1 MVGEQGIE
9 LLDLPAGSR
18 VFSNPDTRRMLSGA
32 QAPWASMLNAPRG
45 ATAGYAPAAAG
56 PAASGQPLV
65 IQVRIGEKD
74 FGELWVD
81 TGRRAV
87 RARGSIEAT
96 LRPPRGR

>member
-1 MVGEQGIE
+1 VGEQGPE

-18 VFSNPDTRRMLSGA
+18 VWSNPDSRRKLAAA
-32 QAPWASMLNAPRG
+32 QAPWASMLNSPRR
-45 ATAGYAPAAAG
+45 APAAAVAG
-56 PAASGQPLV
+56 MAPAAGDGQPLV
-65 IQVRIGEKD
+65 IQVRIGDKD

-81 TGRRAV
+81 TGRKAV